1 VILDSNVLIDLL
13 DPDSPEAV
21 RRGVTKLG
29 GQHEMRINEIVFAEI
44 AHAYQDASEVL
55 EMLETIGIAVVRL
68 TLPECHRAG
77 RAFAEYRRR
86 GGDRTTIL
94 PDFLIGAQA
103 ASRGWPLV
111 TRDRKGF
118 ASYFP
123 EVEIVDP
130 MQVAND

>member
-21 RRGVTKLG
+21 RSGVMKLG
-29 GQHEMRINEIVFAEI
+29 EQHEMRINEIVFAEI
-44 AHAYQDASEVL
+44 AHAYRDASEVL
-55 EMLETIGIAVVRL
+55 EMLDTIGIALVRL
-68 TLPECHRAG
+68 TLSECHLAG

-130 MQVAND
+130 MQVSND

>member
-21 RRGVTKLG
+21 RSCVMKLG
-29 GQHEMRINEIVFAEI
+29 EQHEMRINEIVFAEI
-44 AHAYQDASEVL
+44 AHAYEDASEVL
-55 EMLETIGIAVVRL
+55 EMLDTIGIALVRL
-68 TLPECHRAG
+68 TLPECHLAG

-130 MQVAND
+130 MQVSHD